1 MFVVLF
7 AVSLVVA
14 YLVSAFVSW
23 ISRDVV
29 ENVLHRYLA
38 YRVATA
44 VSKYFRFAILVV
56 GVSDG
61 TRSRL
66 LYDFISASPWD
77 RAKMAAELT
86 PEFWVLEMYR
96 TFIQALEGILGLVL
110 IFSFVAFVAIVLIR
124 RANLTDLLPH
134 QE

>member
-7 AVSLVVA
+7 AVSFVVA

-38 YRVATA
+38 YRIATA
-44 VSKYFRFAILVV
+44 ISKYFRFAILVV

-66 LYDFISASPWD
+66 LFDFISASPWD

-96 TFIQALEGILGLVL
+96 TLIQALEGILGLVL
-110 IFSFVAFVAIVLIR
+110 IFSFITLITVFLIR
-124 RANLTDLLPH
+124 KAHLKDLMPT
-134 QE
+134 EE

>member
-1 MFVVLF
+1 MIVVLF
-7 AVSLVVA
+7 AVSFVVA
-14 YLVSAFVSW
+14 YLVSAFVTR

-38 YRVATA
+38 YRIATA
-44 VSKYFRFAILVV
+44 VAKYFRFAILVV
-56 GVSDG
+56 GVADG

-66 LYDFISASPWD
+66 LYDFVSAPPWD
-77 RAKMAAELT
+77 RTKMAAELT

-124 RANLTDLLPH
+124 KAHLKDLMPS
-134 QE
+134 EE

>member
-7 AVSLVVA
+7 AVSFVVA

-38 YRVATA
+38 YRIATA

-56 GVSDG
+56 GVADG

-66 LYDFISASPWD
+66 LFDFVSASPWD
-77 RAKMAAELT
+77 RTKMAAELT

-110 IFSFVAFVAIVLIR
+110 IFSFVAFVVILLIR
-124 RANLTDLLPH
+124 KAHLKDLMPS
-134 QE
+134 EE